1 MRVKSNKALRR
12 NARLARGAFI
22 SAVDTLPAVTAFPRR
37 SWTRVGSATSVAAAV
52 AGILWGTGGTAYAQ
66 EAAPAE
72 SAGALQEVVVTATA
86 QAVKKLDASYNIV
99 SASLQD
105 IQMANPGSASD
116 VYKLSPGVWPEN
128 SGGQTGVNI
137 DVAGFPNGGG
147 DSPYFTTM
155 IQGLPV
161 YGSPFLSFMDNSS
174 FIRLDDSVERIEIVQ
189 GGTSAIFGP
198 GQVGATAN
206 FILRTGKDKREG
218 SLGVTYGN
226 EGLYRVDLFQGGKLS
241 EGWYGSIGGFYRTSE
256 GVRDPQYLSDIGGQL
271 TATLKHDLDNGSVM
285 FWARTLH
292 DHNQWVADFPYVVY
306 GGSNHPYPGFDQ
318 LNSTYNSKQLQNFQV
333 PNPACNCFE
342 NDDVS
347 SGRGADLSYF
357 GSQLTQA
364 FGNGWSISNSF
375 VFDGGY
381 LNTHA
386 MINNGNPQALSAFIA
401 GLPPCPKTGT
411 TCLPAPLTPA
421 AVQASFSA
429 GGAVNPSQ
437 SIVTQQVWLVQ
448 KKLMSIGDEFRV
460 IKDFGNGNDLTLGVY
475 VNHYTMNDNW
485 SLGSNVLITN
495 QPNAQA
501 VILTGN
507 AGGNV
512 YQVTSSQGI
521 VSANGGYQIL
531 QDGNATQV
539 AGYISDSWKIDR
551 WLLDASVRLAH
562 ISLSQETTNLSP
574 VNMNGGPPGTGTN
587 LWDNAVELPNGT
599 YSPGHSNNTM
609 PTFSGGVNYE
619 FTDHMSAYG
628 RVNNGHTF
636 RIFDDVRCNV
646 YNGSNGCPN
655 MTPQAAVQN
664 YEAGFKVQNRWTYID
679 ASVYDKEFQGLGYT
693 PVDINHVQLGPAS
706 TYGSTARGLRVDGS
720 VNPFA
725 TNDNQAV
732 SAFKITVNGIY
743 EKAHYKDF
751 GGCFVYQDI
760 LGNTIC
766 GSINGVQLA
775 RLPKFQYRLTPSD
788 TQNMSW
794 GTLTEQ
800 VIYEYI
806 GQHYQDGTGLNPLGS
821 YYDIGAGIDAKVGEY
836 WEFRLLGS
844 NLTNQLGLTE
854 GNARFGG
861 NAVQN
866 SVGFGRSILGREVNL
881 TVKYS
886 Y

>member
-12 NARLARGAFI
+12 SARLARRA
-22 SAVDTLPAVTAFPRR
+22 SSSPVVALPAATSFPRR
-37 SWTRVGSATSVAAAV
+37 PWLRVGAANGVAAAV

-72 SAGALQEVVVTATA
+72 PAGALQEVVVTATA

-105 IQMANPGSASD
+105 IQMANPGSVSD

-155 IQGLPV
+155 LQGSPV

-174 FIRLDDSVERIEIVQ
+174 FVRMDDTVERIEIVQ

-198 GQVGATAN
+198 GQEGATAN

-226 EGLYRVDLFQGGKLS
+226 EGLYRVDLFQGGKVA

-292 DHNQWVADFPYVVY
+292 DKNQWVADFPYVVF
-306 GGSNHPYPGFDQ
+306 GGSNHLYPGFNQ
-318 LNSTYNSKQLQNFQV
+318 LNSTYNSKQLQNFLV
-333 PNPACNCFE
+333 PDPACNCFE
-342 NDDVS
+342 NDDIS
-347 SGRGADLSYF
+347 SGRGADLSFF
-357 GSQLTQA
+357 GSSLNQA

-375 VFDGGY
+375 IFDGGY

-401 GLPPCPKTGT
+401 GMPACTPQQGPP
-411 TCLPAPLTPA
+411 CLPAPLTPA
-421 AVQASFSA
+421 AVQATFAA
-429 GGAVNPSQ
+429 GQVVNPNQ

-460 IKDFGNGNDLTLGVY
+460 IKDFGNGNNLTLGVY

-485 SLGSNVLITN
+485 SLGSNALITN
-495 QPNAQA
+495 QPNASA

-507 AGGNV
+507 AGGNT
-512 YQVTSSQGI
+512 YHVTSSQGI
-521 VSANGGYQIL
+521 VNANGGYQIL

-539 AGYISDSWKIDR
+539 ATYISDSWKIDR

-562 ISLSQETTNLSP
+562 ISLSQETSNLTP
-574 VNMNGGPPGTGTN
+574 VQMGTQFD
-587 LWDNAVELPNGT
+587 LWDIGVELPNGT
-599 YSPGHSNNTM
+599 YSHGHSNNTM
-609 PTFSGGVNYE
+609 PTFSGGANYE
-619 FTDHMSAYG
+619 FNDNMSVYG
-628 RVNNGHTF
+628 RVNNGHSF
-636 RIFDDVRCNV
+636 DVFDDVRCQV
-646 YNGSNGCPN
+646 YNGSDSCPSRVP
-655 MTPQAAVQN
+655 MSSVQN
-664 YEAGFKVQNRWTYID
+664 YEGGFKVQNRWTYID
-679 ASVYDKEFQGLGYT
+679 ASLYDKEFQGLAYT
-693 PVDINHVQLGPAS
+693 PTDINRAPIGPTT
-706 TYGSTARGLRVDGS
+706 TYGSTARGLRVVGS

-725 TNDNQAV
+725 TSDNQPL
-732 SAFKITVNGIY
+732 SAFRITVNGIY

-751 GGCFVYQDI
+751 LGCFVYTDI
-760 LGNTIC
+760 NNNTIC
-766 GSINGVQLA
+766 GTINGVQLA

-788 TQNMSW
+788 TQTMSW

-800 VIYEYI
+800 LTYEHI

-821 YYDIGAGIDAKVGEY
+821 YYDIGAGIDAKVGEN

>member
-12 NARLARGAFI
+12 SGRLARRAPT
-22 SAVDTLPAVTAFPRR
+22 SPAAMLSSPTSILGRPGL
-37 SWTRVGSATSVAAAV
+37 RVGAGGIAAAV

-66 EAAPAE
+66 QAAPAE
-72 SAGALQEVVVTATA
+72 PTGALQEVVVTATA

-155 IQGLPV
+155 LQGSPV

-174 FIRLDDSVERIEIVQ
+174 FVRMDDTVERIEIVQ

-198 GQVGATAN
+198 GQEGATAN

-226 EGLYRVDLFQGGKLS
+226 EGLYRVDVFQGGKLT
-241 EGWYGSIGGFYRTSE
+241 EGWYGSIGGFYRASE
-256 GVRDPQYLSDIGGQL
+256 GVRDPQYLSDVGGQL

-292 DHNQWVADFPYVVY
+292 DHNLWIADLPYVTY
-306 GGSNHPYPGFDQ
+306 GGSNHPYPGMNQ
-318 LNSTYNSKQLQNFQV
+318 LNSVWNSKQLQNFQV
-333 PNPACNCFE
+333 PDPACNCFE
-342 NDDVS
+342 NDDIS
-347 SGRGADLSYF
+347 SGRGADLSYL
-357 GSQLTQA
+357 GSSLNQA
-364 FGNGWSISNSF
+364 FGNGWSISNNF
-375 VFDGGY
+375 IFDGGY
-381 LNTHA
+381 LDTHA
-386 MINNGNPQALSAFIA
+386 MINNGNPQTLASYIQ
-401 GLPPCPKTGT
+401 GLT
-411 TCLPAPLTPA
+411 LPAALTPG
-421 AVQASFSA
+421 AVQANFAA
-429 GGAVNPSQ
+429 GTAVNPNQ
-437 SIVTQQVWLVQ
+437 SIVTNQVWYVQ
-448 KKLMSIGDEFRV
+448 KKLMSLGDEFRV
-460 IKDFGNGNDLTLGVY
+460 IKDVGNGNTLTLGVY
-475 VNHYTMNDNW
+475 ANHYTMNDNW
-485 SLGSNVLITN
+485 SLGSNVLFTN
-495 QPNAQA
+495 QPNASPI
-501 VILTGN
+501 ILTGN
-507 AGGNV
+507 AGGHT
-512 YQVTSSQGI
+512 YHVTSSQGI
-521 VSANGGYQIL
+521 VNANGGYQIL
-531 QDGNATQV
+531 QDGRATQV

-562 ISLSQETTNLSP
+562 LSLSQETTNLSP
-574 VNMNGGPPGTGTN
+574 IAMGDPTYD

-599 YSPGHSNNTM
+599 YSHGHANNTM

-619 FTDHMSAYG
+619 FTDHMSVYG
-628 RVNNGHTF
+628 RVNNGHSF
-636 RIFDDVRCNV
+636 DVFDDVRCQV
-646 YNGSNGCPN
+646 YNGGNSCPSRVP
-655 MTPQAAVQN
+655 MSSVLN
-664 YEAGFKVQNRWTYID
+664 YEGGFKVQNRWTYID
-679 ASVYDKEFQGLGYT
+679 ASVYDKEFNGLAYT
-693 PVDINHVQLGPAS
+693 PTDINRAPIGPTT
-706 TYGSTARGLRVDGS
+706 TYGSTARGLRVVGS

-725 TNDNQAV
+725 TSDNQVV

-751 GGCFVYQDI
+751 LGCFVYTDI
-760 LGNTIC
+760 NNNVIC
-766 GSINGVQLA
+766 GTINGVQLA
-775 RLPKFQYRLTPSD
+775 RLPKFQYRLTPGD
-788 TQNMSW
+788 TQVMSW

-800 VIYEYI
+800 LTYEYI

-821 YYDIGAGIDAKVGEY
+821 YYDIQAGIDAKVGEN

-844 NLTNQLGLTE
+844 NLTNQFGLTE

-866 SVGFGRSILGREVNL
+866 SVAMGRAILGREVNL
-881 TVKYS
+881 TAKYS

>member
-1 MRVKSNKALRR
+1 MRVKSNKALRGSAGSAQR
-12 NARLARGAFI
+12 ARLSPVVALLAAE
-22 SAVDTLPAVTAFPRR
+22 SFPRR
-37 SWTRVGSATSVAAAV
+37 PSLRVGAANGVAVAV
-52 AGILWGTGGTAYAQ
+52 AGILWGSGGAAYAQ
-66 EAAPAE
+66 QAAPAE
-72 SAGALQEVVVTATA
+72 PTGALQEVVVTATA

-155 IQGLPV
+155 IQGSPV

-174 FIRLDDSVERIEIVQ
+174 FIRMDDTVERIEIVQ

-198 GQVGATAN
+198 GQEGATAN
-206 FILRTGKDKREG
+206 FILRTGRAKSEG

-226 EGLYRVDLFQGGKLS
+226 EGLYRVDLFQGGKLT

-271 TATLKHDLDNGSVM
+271 TATVKHDLDNGSVM

-292 DHNQWVADFPYVVY
+292 DKNQWVADFPYVVY
-306 GGSNHPYPGFDQ
+306 GGSNHLYPGFDQ
-318 LNSTYNSKQLQNFQV
+318 LNSTYNSKQLQNFLV

-342 NDDVS
+342 NDDIS
-347 SGRGADLSYF
+347 SGRGADLSFF
-357 GSQLTQA
+357 GSSLNLV

-375 VFDGGY
+375 IFDGGY
-381 LNTHA
+381 LDTHA
-386 MINNGNPQALSAFIA
+386 MINNGNPQALSAYIST
-401 GLPPCPKTGT
+401 LN
-411 TCLPAPLTPA
+411 LPAPLTPA
-421 AVQASFSA
+421 AVQANFAA
-429 GGAVNPSQ
+429 GPPVSPNQ
-437 SIVTQQVWLVQ
+437 SIVTQQVWFVQ
-448 KKLMSIGDEFRV
+448 KKLTSVGDEFRV
-460 IKDFGNGNDLTLGVY
+460 IKDIGNGNTLTLGVY
-475 VNHYTMNDNW
+475 ANYYTMNDNW
-485 SLGSNVLITN
+485 SLGSNALITN
-495 QPNAQA
+495 QPNASA
-501 VILTGN
+501 IILTGN
-507 AGGNV
+507 AGGNT
-512 YQVTSSQGI
+512 YHVTSSQGI

-531 QDGNATQV
+531 QDGNASQV
-539 AGYISDSWKIDR
+539 ATYISDSWKIDR

-562 ISLSQETTNLSP
+562 ISLSQETSNLSP
-574 VNMNGGPPGTGTN
+574 VQMGTQFD

-599 YSPGHSNNTM
+599 YSHGHSNNTM

-619 FTDHMSAYG
+619 FNDNMSVYG
-628 RVNNGHTF
+628 RINNGHSF
-636 RIFDDVRCNV
+636 DVFDDVRCQV
-646 YNGSNGCPN
+646 YNGGNSCPSRVP
-655 MTPQAAVQN
+655 MSTVQN
-664 YEAGFKVQNRWTYID
+664 YEGGFKIQNRWTYID
-679 ASVYDKEFQGLGYT
+679 ASVYDKEFSGLAYT
-693 PVDINHVQLGPAS
+693 PTDINRAPIGPS
-706 TYGSTARGLRVDGS
+706 TIFGSTAKGLRVVGS

-725 TNDNQAV
+725 TSDNPLV
-732 SAFKITVNGIY
+732 GAFKITVNGIY

-751 GGCFVYQDI
+751 QGCFVYTDI
-760 LGNTIC
+760 NGNTIC
-766 GSINGVQLA
+766 GTINGVQLA
-775 RLPKFQYRLTPSD
+775 RLPKYQYRLTPSD
-788 TQNMSW
+788 TQQMSW

-800 VIYEYI
+800 LTYEYI
-806 GQHYQDGTGLNPLGS
+806 GQHYQDGTGLNPLNS
-821 YYDIGAGIDAKVGEY
+821 YYDLAAGIDAKVGES

-844 NLTNQLGLTE
+844 NLTNQIGLTE